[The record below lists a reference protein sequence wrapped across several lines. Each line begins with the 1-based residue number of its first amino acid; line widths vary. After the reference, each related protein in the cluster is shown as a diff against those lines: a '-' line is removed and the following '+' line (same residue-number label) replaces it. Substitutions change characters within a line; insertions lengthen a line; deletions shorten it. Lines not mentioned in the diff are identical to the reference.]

1 MMVKKRLL
9 KNILKMFNNMGR
21 IFLLRLNRY
30 IRLPCITHT
39 ITPSTKNNM
48 AQLTE
53 KIPMTPQKTTPVVS
67 HFQCHLGSRLYNSTP
82 YLSLNVCC
90 LGVVGHGAS
99 IHMVAWRSIR
109 AGTRC
114 YEVLFEGH
122 NKRPVNP
129 LLKVYRPLIVFW
141 GCEKRRW
148 RLFFHRVFLQHAL

>member
-99 IHMVAWRSIR
+99 IHMAAWRSIR

-129 LLKVYRPLIVFW
+129 VYRVYRPLI
-141 GCEKRRW
+141 
-148 RLFFHRVFLQHAL
+148 LDLAM